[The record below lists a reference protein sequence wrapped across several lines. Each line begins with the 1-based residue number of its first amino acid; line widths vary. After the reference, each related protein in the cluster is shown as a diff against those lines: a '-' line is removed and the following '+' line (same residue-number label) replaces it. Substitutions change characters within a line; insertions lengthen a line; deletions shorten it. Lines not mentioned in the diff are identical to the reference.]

1 MNIVDLSA
9 LGVGGSI
16 LLITFIV
23 AVLAFEFV
31 NGFHDTANAVATV
44 IYTHSL
50 RPNVAVVWSGIWN
63 FLGVITGGVGV
74 AMGIVK
80 LLPVNDMMVMPFVE
94 SANII
99 AAVLL
104 AAILWNLGTW
114 YLGIPCSSSHTLI
127 GSLLGVGI
135 VFFWRHGGDGV
146 NWAKTQEIGLA
157 LLFSPLFGCFAAL
170 FLMWGFAKIIKNKAI
185 FKEPQPGKA
194 PPLWIRSILIATC
207 TLVSFF
213 HGSNDGQK
221 GVGLFM
227 IVLMI
232 FLPAQ
237 FALHQSFDAQKVLLS
252 VNQIEQ
258 KTNETLARTGQ
269 KNEAAEEVLEATE
282 SLQLLLVQEELNRPA
297 IRKEMQKL
305 TKYLKEAT
313 GDRPFFNRTDKK
325 AMKDEIKSLSDY
337 YEFAPRWVVF
347 LISLAL
353 GIGTMIGWKRI
364 VVTIGEKIGKTHL
377 TYAQGATAELVA
389 ASTIAMSTLLKAPVS
404 TTHVL
409 SSAVAGTMIAKD
421 GFKNLQRST
430 LISILTAWVLTL
442 PVTIILSGGLY
453 YLFTLIFR

>member
-1 MNIVDLSA
+1 
-9 LGVGGSI
+9 
-16 LLITFIV
+16 
-23 AVLAFEFV
+23 
-31 NGFHDTANAVATV
+31 
-44 IYTHSL
+44 
-50 RPNVAVVWSGIWN
+50 
-63 FLGVITGGVGV
+63 
-74 AMGIVK
+74 
-80 LLPVNDMMVMPFVE
+80 
-94 SANII
+94 
-99 AAVLL
+99 
-104 AAILWNLGTW
+104 
-114 YLGIPCSSSHTLI
+114 
-127 GSLLGVGI
+127 
-135 VFFWRHGGDGV
+135 
-146 NWAKTQEIGLA
+146 
-157 LLFSPLFGCFAAL
+157 
-170 FLMWGFAKIIKNKAI
+170 
-185 FKEPQPGKA
+185 
-194 PPLWIRSILIATC
+194 
-207 TLVSFF
+207 
-213 HGSNDGQK
+213 
-221 GVGLFM
+221 M

-282 SLQLLLVQEELNRPA
+282 SLRLLLVQEELNRPA

-305 TKYLKEAT
+305 TKFLKEAT

>member
-1 MNIVDLSA
+1 MI
-9 LGVGGSI
+9 
-16 LLITFIV
+16 
-23 AVLAFEFV
+23 
-31 NGFHDTANAVATV
+31 
-44 IYTHSL
+44 
-50 RPNVAVVWSGIWN
+50 
-63 FLGVITGGVGV
+63 
-74 AMGIVK
+74 
-80 LLPVNDMMVMPFVE
+80 MPFAE
-94 SANII
+94 SASII

-104 AAILWNLGTW
+104 AAIFWNLGTW
-114 YLGIPCSSSHTLI
+114 YLGIPCSSSHTMI

-135 VFFWRHGGDGV
+135 VFFWRHGGDGI
-146 NWAKTQEIGLA
+146 NWGKAQEIGLA

-170 FLMWGFAKIIKNKAI
+170 FLMWFLSKLIKNKTI
-185 FKEPQPGKA
+185 FQEPERGKA
-194 PPLWIRSILIATC
+194 PPPWIQAILITTC

-237 FALHQSFDAQKVLLS
+237 FALHKSFDADTMLNT
-252 VNQIEQ
+252 VNKIEQ
-258 KTNETLARTGQ
+258 TVSATMTKVGKR
-269 KNEAAEEVLEATE
+269 NEAAQE
-282 SLQLLLVQEELNRPA
+282 VQEAAADLKMLLAQSTLDRPA
-297 IRKEMQKL
+297 IRKDLQKL
-305 TKYLKEAT
+305 NKNLKETT
-313 GDRPFFNRTDKK
+313 GDRPFFSAADKTE
-325 AMKDEIKSLSDY
+325 MKEIGESLAQY

-389 ASTIAMSTLLKAPVS
+389 ASTIALSTIFKAPVS

-421 GFKNLQRST
+421 GRKNLQRST
-430 LISILTAWVLTL
+430 LINILTAWVLTL
-442 PVTIILSGGLY
+442 PVTILVSGALY
-453 YLFTLIFR
+453 FLFAWLFA